1 MAQTTDKP
9 ILGDANIASVA
20 ALLADPARVNIL
32 MALSDGRAFTAS
44 ELAKRARVAP
54 STASAH
60 LARLVEYSLITVEK
74 QGRHR
79 YFRLADPAIVGILES
94 LALFAPSTPVRSL
107 HDSTIGGAVRRG
119 RTCYNHLAG
128 MLGVGLTQALQEKE
142 ILIAL
147 EDGGYTLS
155 KQGTQW
161 FLDFGVN
168 WAPLN
173 RGAQLLVPWHI
184 DWSERRHHLAGA
196 LGAAFMQRLFE
207 LDWIKRIPSSRAVR
221 VTDTGQEALLKSLGM
236 CWENKEIS

>member
-1 MAQTTDKP
+1 
-9 ILGDANIASVA
+9 
-20 ALLADPARVNIL
+20 
-32 MALSDGRAFTAS
+32 
-44 ELAKRARVAP
+44 
-54 STASAH
+54 
-60 LARLVEYSLITVEK
+60 
-74 QGRHR
+74 
-79 YFRLADPAIVGILES
+79 
-94 LALFAPSTPVRSL
+94 
-107 HDSTIGGAVRRG
+107 
-119 RTCYNHLAG
+119 